1 MENFELRMLKF
12 LLHLFPWC
20 IIGDDIIL
28 SGQDLHILT
37 ELLRPAAPQWRTI
50 GGSLG
55 ILDHDLN
62 IIQHSPMLISEGVLG
77 YFREMLIQWLKLAPP
92 NHLWP
97 TVKALALAL
106 RSSGHESLAVNLK
119 ALFLQRKGRVLEVY
133 LQIGLKLIWNAKS
146 RLDSYMIT
154 VLKCLG

>member
-1 MENFELRMLKF
+1 
-12 LLHLFPWC
+12 
-20 IIGDDIIL
+20 
-28 SGQDLHILT
+28 
-37 ELLRPAAPQWRTI
+37 
-50 GGSLG
+50 
-55 ILDHDLN
+55 
-62 IIQHSPMLISEGVLG
+62 MLISEGVLG
-77 YFREMLIQWLKLAPP
+77 YFREMLIHWLKLAPP

-106 RSSGHESLAVNLK
+106 RSSGHESLAVNFK
-119 ALFLQRKGRVLEVY
+119 PLFLQRKGRVLEIY